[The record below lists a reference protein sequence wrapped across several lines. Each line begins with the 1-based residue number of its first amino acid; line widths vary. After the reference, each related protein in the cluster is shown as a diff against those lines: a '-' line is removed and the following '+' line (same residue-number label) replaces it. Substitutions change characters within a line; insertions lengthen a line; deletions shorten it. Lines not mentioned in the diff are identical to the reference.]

1 MGAKKNTFSKINAFI
16 ILIFLIMMFVMNQ
29 KYVCLNKKLYPVDIR
44 ELSIDCSIDRNPDLE
59 KLQYFKSL
67 ECFSLS
73 FLPESISY
81 EVKYIETLNRL
92 EKLRFSYCSVEDLT
106 FIKSLN
112 QLCSFHIFQSDVDFS
127 DLENDSLKEISIWE
141 SHVIEFKA
149 IEKISTLE
157 SIDIINIDGVTTNKL
172 YETLK
177 KLPNLKKMR
186 LTSSSFAE
194 DLSELEKL
202 EELEIAGQ
210 FDYLTIL
217 SIPSLKKITIS
228 ENILSNQEIE
238 KLKECGVSVTFFN

>member
-1 MGAKKNTFSKINAFI
+1 M
-16 ILIFLIMMFVMNQ
+16 
-29 KYVCLNKKLYPVDIR
+29 
-44 ELSIDCSIDRNPDLE
+44 
-59 KLQYFKSL
+59 
-67 ECFSLS
+67 
-73 FLPESISY
+73 
-81 EVKYIETLNRL
+81 
-92 EKLRFSYCSVEDLT
+92 
-106 FIKSLN
+106 
-112 QLCSFHIFQSDVDFS
+112 
-127 DLENDSLKEISIWE
+127 
-141 SHVIEFKA
+141 
-149 IEKISTLE
+149 E